1 MAPTDLQ
8 KAILAVIAGNRSET
22 SYLAGGLLLNRDW
35 PRQSDDIDIFHD
47 TDEEIGEI
55 ATRDIEALRCHGF
68 HVAIDVF
75 IYGCVEATV
84 SCAGEATLIQWMSET
99 RQRFFPLVDDPE
111 WGMRLHQA
119 DLAVNKVL
127 AASTR
132 RKARD
137 YVDLILIAEHFCAL
151 GPLVM
156 AAAGKP
162 PHYSPVRITDEIRHK
177 GLSVASTDYQSVK
190 GSPALLALTLF
201 ANSCNRP
208 LIEPRSMSAAH
219 RPISSGCWRS
229 TRPGLRWKWVGI
241 APTRSE
247 RQRRNPK
254 FRQVFR
260 ARTFPGERPDQRIC
274 RPVHSVPTTK
284 EPVALGEI
292 PRLSYLAP
300 PCVAD
305 MQWPVDQI
313 VLEILDIDLFF
324 ADRAAAGRDAGLV
337 NRFRIA

>member
-84 SCAGEATLIQWMSET
+84 SRAGEATLIQWMSET

-137 YVDLILIAEHFCAL
+137 YVDLILIAERFCAL

-190 GSPALLALTLF
+190 GISDALGADVIRELLQQAIDRAEIYVRSAPADLVGLLAVDAAGTPVEVGGD
-201 ANSCNRP
+201 RP
-208 LIEPRSMSAAH
+208 YTIRKATTEPEI
-219 RPISSGCWRS
+219 P
-229 TRPGLRWKWVGI
+229 PG
-241 APTRSE
+241 
-247 RQRRNPK
+247 
-254 FRQVFR
+254 
-260 ARTFPGERPDQRIC
+260 FPGEDFPWRK
-274 RPVHSVPTTK
+274 T
-284 EPVALGEI
+284 
-292 PRLSYLAP
+292 
-300 PCVAD
+300 
-305 MQWPVDQI
+305 
-313 VLEILDIDLFF
+313 
-324 ADRAAAGRDAGLV
+324 
-337 NRFRIA
+337 